1 MDLGID
7 SICPGR
13 KNEIALSQ
21 TVNLVGPNQDLDL
34 SPGQMDVR
42 VVPLFLGHFPH
53 TDSESHRRAE
63 VIEFKLTLKMMTSD
77 HFPPGIQLIAEGIE
91 FGSRKGRDTPTTRNT
106 VALRQVIHD
115 QLRIGTQMPSGQL
128 SLTASARSPL

>member
-7 SICPGR
+7 SICLGS
-13 KNEIALSQ
+13 KNKIALGQ
-21 TVNLVGPNQDLDL
+21 TINLVGPNQDFDL

-42 VVPLFLGHFPH
+42 VVPLLLGHLPH
-53 TDSESHRRAE
+53 TDSESHRREE

-91 FGSRKGRDTPTTRNT
+91 FGSR
-106 VALRQVIHD
+106 
-115 QLRIGTQMPSGQL
+115 
-128 SLTASARSPL
+128 